1 MALYYKDLQPGNN
14 YTLTLWMRKTVDAIW
29 QIFLTLWTCRN
40 GEKYGTDYD
49 KQRAIAL
56 ETSQDAVRHLYE
68 RTKHSVNDEESA
80 LLHSRPLEEILTWTK
95 AHLDAFLATAEAILE
110 QNVDPG

>member
-1 MALYYKDLQPGNN
+1 MC
-14 YTLTLWMRKTVDAIW
+14 KTVDAIW

-80 LLHSRPLEEILTWTK
+80 LLHSRPLEEILTWMK
-95 AHLDAFLATAEAILE
+95 AHLDAFLATAKVILE

>member
-1 MALYYKDLQPGNN
+1 
-14 YTLTLWMRKTVDAIW
+14 MRKTVDAIW

-49 KQRAIAL
+49 EQCAIAL

-68 RTKHSVNDEESA
+68 QTKHSVNDEESA
-80 LLHSRPLEEILTWTK
+80 LLHSRPLEEILTWMK
-95 AHLDAFLATAEAILE
+95 AHLDAFLATAEVILE